1 VTIVAV
7 LPTRDAVL
15 LPGAVNELNVGRPG
29 SVAAIRHAVSNDE
42 PVLVLLQ
49 KKMSVEDPGREDLFE
64 VGSLCRIT
72 SAERTSSEAAAVR
85 IKAEERVRVLSMERR
100 GDALFASVE
109 KMEWAPSEPEVPEA
123 LAAALPFM
131 IEIGLGARRP
141 GLSRVEQLCYLSVVA
156 PIEAPEL
163 QRALE
168 TADLTPVVAALASLR
183 DESWLAKFLRWIR
196 K

>member
-1 VTIVAV
+1 VKIPV

-49 KKMSVEDPGREDLFE
+49 KKIGVEDPQRDDLHE

-72 SAERTSSEAAAVR
+72 SAERTSTEAAAVR
-85 IKAEERVRVLSMERR
+85 VKSEERVRVLSMEKR
-100 GDALFASVE
+100 GDALLAEVE
-109 KMEWAPSEPEVPEA
+109 KMTWAPAAPEVPES
-123 LAAALPFM
+123 LSAALPFM
-131 IEIGLGARRP
+131 IEIGLGQRRP
-141 GLSRVEQLCYLSVVA
+141 GLSVVEQLCYLSVVA

-163 QRALE
+163 QRVLE
-168 TADLTPVVAALASLR
+168 SADLSAIVAALASLR
-183 DESWLAKFLRWIR
+183 DESWLARFLRWIR